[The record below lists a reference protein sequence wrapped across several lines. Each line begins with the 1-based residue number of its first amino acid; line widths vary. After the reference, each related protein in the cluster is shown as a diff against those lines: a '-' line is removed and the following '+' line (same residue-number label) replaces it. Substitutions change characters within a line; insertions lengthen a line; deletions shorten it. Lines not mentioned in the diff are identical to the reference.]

1 MGKLTRSA
9 ALLLLAGLLQAPP
22 AAAQGTSPF
31 HWYIGGQGGVMNYAT
46 ATEGRKF
53 RPMFGVHLL
62 VTGKRTGLL
71 LSAEHSFGDERTS
84 GYDGFIQDS
93 VGNVTTVYTVPT
105 TFDGVRKYSAVLIGY
120 PIGGVILHPYIGV
133 GVSLVYL
140 QHSNPEYSTTSQ
152 LGSYAVGTLVAGM
165 EFRVSRFSAFGQ
177 GQITSK
183 PSIGSTS
190 FSGGGKTTI
199 TEYGAL
205 LRGPTYNLTAGLR
218 IDLGNASEENQAN
231 Y

>member
-9 ALLLLAGLLQAPP
+9 ALLLLAGLFQAAP

-31 HWYIGGQGGVMNYAT
+31 HWYIGGQAGVMNYAT

-71 LSAEHSFGDERTS
+71 LTAEHSFGNERTS
-84 GYDGFIQDS
+84 QYDIFAIDS
-93 VGNVTTVYTVPT
+93 AGGVTSSTVPT
-105 TFDGVRKYSAVLIGY
+105 TFDGVRKYSAVLIAY
-120 PIGGVILHPYIGV
+120 PIGGIILHPYIGV

-140 QHSNPEYSTTSQ
+140 QHSNPENSTTSQ
-152 LGSYAVGTLVAGM
+152 LGSYTVGTLVAGM

-177 GQITSK
+177 GQITGK
-183 PSIGSTS
+183 PSIGQV
-190 FSGGGKTTI
+190 TTKFGNTTFI
-199 TEYGAL
+199 EQGAL

-218 IDLGNASEENQAN
+218 IDLGNASEDNKAN